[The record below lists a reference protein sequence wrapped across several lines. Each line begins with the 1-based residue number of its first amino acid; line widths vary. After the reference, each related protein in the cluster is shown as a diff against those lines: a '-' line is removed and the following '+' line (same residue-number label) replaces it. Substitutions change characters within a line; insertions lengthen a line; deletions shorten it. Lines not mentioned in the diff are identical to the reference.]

1 MDFNLTDEE
10 IKFLKAFHK
19 KVKDRKIADKVKCVV
34 ALAQGFSF
42 EDIANILLI
51 DERTA
56 RRYFDTYKKE
66 GLEKLCT
73 LKYYQKKMF
82 LSQEQIKLLKE
93 ELRNNCYSYAKEIKR
108 YIEKTFKIKYTVA
121 GLVILLH
128 RIGFVYKKTKVVP
141 ARCDIKLQ
149 RDFLK
154 KYQKLRKNTDKKYR
168 NILYG
173 RCSRNI

>member
-10 IKFLKAFHK
+10 IKFLKAFYK
-19 KVKDRKIADKVKCVV
+19 TVKDRKIADKVKCVV

-42 EDIANILLI
+42 EDIAVLLI
-51 DERTA
+51 DKRTA

-66 GLEKLCT
+66 GLEKLCY
-73 LKYYQKKMF
+73 LKYYQKKML
-82 LSQEQIKLLKE
+82 LSLEQIKLIKE

-128 RIGFVYKKTKVVP
+128 CIDFVYKNTKAVP
-141 ARCDIKLQ
+141 ACCDIKLQ
-149 RDFLK
+149 RDFLE
-154 KYQKLRKNTDKKYR
+154 KYQKLRENTDKNR

-173 RCSRNI
+173 WCPRCI

>member
-1 MDFNLTDEE
+1 M
-10 IKFLKAFHK
+10 KAFHK
-19 KVKDRKIADKVKCVV
+19 TVKYKKIADKVKCIVRKIADKVKCVV

-56 RRYFDTYKKE
+56 RRYFDTYKK
-66 GLEKLCT
+66 EKLCT

-108 YIEKTFKIKYTVA
+108 YIEKTFKIKYTVY
-121 GLVILLH
+121 GFVILLH
-128 RIGFVYKKTKVVP
+128 RIGFVYKNTKAVP
-141 ARCDIKLQ
+141 ACCDIKLQ
-149 RDFLK
+149 EIF
-154 KYQKLRKNTDKKYR
+154 
-168 NILYG
+168 
-173 RCSRNI
+173 